1 MSNNATAN
9 LINLLGFI
17 TGAALY
23 AMLLMMFLRTQ
34 PIKQTVGSQRSTRSA
49 NHLLLLAAIL
59 GLAWNIG
66 AFAVFGLVD
75 LGIDKNAPLLTAAAF
90 CMLGFLP
97 ALVVH
102 SVLRAGKGLD
112 WHKSAFWITASAY
125 ALSTVAGLMHFY
137 VAATTRTA
145 PSHIALH
152 ILTIGFGLLIGAL
165 FLLTRGQAG
174 WRKAI
179 WAIALAVFAVS
190 AQHLSHHEG
199 NYPWWMELAGHH
211 ASIPLALAILY
222 QDYRF
227 AFADIFLKRALSLL
241 LLIGMT
247 FAIYIML
254 FTHLIAM
261 RDASGNIDPR
271 AVGLILAMWITTA
284 LLYPTLRRYVTWFVD
299 AIVLR
304 RVNYDELRA
313 EIARAIAIKESPESI
328 LNEVCVRLSPALTA
342 REARWL
348 ESNEIKETV
357 VNQPD
362 STLLAALIK
371 RSQAIEDNEN
381 LQQLRHITTA
391 LPVPTTETPHYV
403 IIIGELAG
411 GRWLL
416 SDDIAML
423 EAVALLA
430 ARRID
435 AVRVVHNR
443 CQMSLREQEISKL
456 ATEAELRAL
465 RAQINPHFLFN
476 ALTTIGYLI
485 QVAPE
490 RALETLLRLTGLLRG
505 VLKRSE
511 GDFTTLGEEIDLIKS
526 YLDIEKTR
534 FEERLQVSIDLPA
547 DLNKIRVPSFLLQ
560 PLVENAVKHGIS
572 RCNAGGAV
580 FVSGRLE
587 SADKQNQN
595 REMLFVSVRDT
606 GAGASE
612 LELARGRKRG
622 VGLANIERRLKCHY
636 GDAAS
641 INIKSDAGVGTVVE
655 IRLPIHL
662 ANILSNEDRSE
673 WMRNYVS

>member
-1 MSNNATAN
+1 MSNNATTN

-17 TGAALY
+17 AGAALY
-23 AMLLMMFLRTQ
+23 AMLLMMFLRAH
-34 PIKQTVGSQRSTRSA
+34 PIKQAAGSQRATRSA

-66 AFAVFGLVD
+66 AFAVYGLVD
-75 LGIDKNAPLLTAAAF
+75 LGIDKSVPVLIAAAF
-90 CMLGFLP
+90 SMLGFLP

-102 SVLRAGKGLD
+102 SVLRTGKGLD

-125 ALSTVAGLMHFY
+125 ALSTVAGLMQFY
-137 VAATTRTA
+137 VAVTSGTA

-165 FLLTRGQAG
+165 FLLTRGQPG

-241 LLIGMT
+241 LLIGIT

-254 FTHLIAM
+254 FTRLIAM
-261 RDASGNIDPR
+261 RDAGGNIDPR
-271 AVGLILAMWITTA
+271 AVGLILTMWIATA
-284 LLYPTLRRYVTWFVD
+284 LLYPTLRQYVTWFVD

-313 EIARAIAIKESPESI
+313 EIARAITIKESPEGI
-328 LNEVCVRLSPALTA
+328 LKEVCIRLSPALTA
-342 REARWL
+342 REACWL

-371 RSQAIEDNEN
+371 RSQAIEDNEFP
-381 LQQLRHITTA
+381 QPEHITTA
-391 LPVPTTETPHYV
+391 LPIQTTEMPHYV

-430 ARRID
+430 AKRID
-435 AVRVVHNR
+435 AVRVAHNR

-490 RALETLLRLTGLLRG
+490 RALATLMRLTGLLRG

-534 FEERLQVSIDLPA
+534 FEERLQVFFDLPA

-587 SADKQNQN
+587 SDDKQNQN

-641 INIKSDAGVGTVVE
+641 INIKSAAGIGTVVE
-655 IRLPIHL
+655 VSLPIHL